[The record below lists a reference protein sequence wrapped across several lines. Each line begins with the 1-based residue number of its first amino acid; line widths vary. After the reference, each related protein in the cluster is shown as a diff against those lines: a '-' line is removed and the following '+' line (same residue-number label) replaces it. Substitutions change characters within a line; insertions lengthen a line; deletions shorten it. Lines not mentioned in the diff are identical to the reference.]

1 MTSGLSNVSMISR
14 SAVGFI
20 ALLLIILAA
29 CQNDLK
35 KVNQALDRS
44 ILNSEKAEGV
54 TIYYSKEGHTKAEL
68 LTPVFKHMQ
77 RSDPPYIEMPLGLKV
92 TFFDDSMNTTSV
104 LTAKYGKLFESNNNV
119 LVRDSVIVKNDRQEM
134 LQTEEL
140 VWNEKLQKFYTDQFV
155 KISTPTQIIYGDGLE
170 SNQQFTEY
178 KITNVTGV
186 IGVNQQAIPKQ

>member
-1 MTSGLSNVSMISR
+1 MISR
-14 SAVGFI
+14 LTAGSLGLSLFF
-20 ALLLIILAA
+20 LLA
-29 CQNDLK
+29 CQTDLK
-35 KVNQALDRS
+35 KVDQALDRS
-44 ILNSEKAEGV
+44 VLNSEKAEGV

-77 RSDPPYIEMPLGLKV
+77 RSNPPYIEMPLGLKV
-92 TFFDDSMNTTSV
+92 TFFDDSLNTTSV

-119 LVRDSVIVKNDRQEM
+119 LVRDSVVVKNDRQEM

-186 IGVNQQAIPKQ
+186 IGVNQQALQK

>member
-1 MTSGLSNVSMISR
+1 MISR
-14 SAVGFI
+14 STAGCL
-20 ALLLIILAA
+20 ALFVINLSA
-29 CQNDLK
+29 CQTDLK

-77 RSDPPYIEMPLGLKV
+77 RSDPPYIEMPSGLKV
-92 TFFDDSMNTTSV
+92 TFFDDSLNTTSV

-155 KISTPTQIIYGDGLE
+155 KISTITLVRFN
-170 SNQQFTEY
+170 S
-178 KITNVTGV
+178 KITNL
-186 IGVNQQAIPKQ
+186 K